1 MFGDE
6 ATWSKSQLQ
15 AAYLGQSQT
24 AAGDVLWG
32 FSGNDTMQ
40 GGTGDD
46 RLYGYSG
53 TDTYTYNAGDGN
65 DRIYEDQFGGNGDR
79 LVLGAGLTTDKL
91 VFERSGNHVTLRFAG
106 YAGGIY
112 LDQQFGSN
120 DYGVEQIVF
129 GDSTVW
135 TKQQLLTA
143 YNAYASSVGGQTF
156 NGTAGSDTLQG
167 GSGDDVLVGNGGND
181 TYVYNAG
188 GGNDRIF
195 EGLSSGNGD
204 RLSLGAGLTADILTF
219 DRVGTSVTLHFAA
232 QSGSIYLDRQFEGF
246 DNGVEQIAFANGTI
260 WTKADLQSAY
270 LASVQTVG
278 SDVVEGFGT
287 NDTLQ
292 GGVGDDQLYGDYGN
306 DTYAYNA
313 GDGND
318 RIFEGLSSGNGD
330 RLSLGA
336 GLTADILTFDRV
348 GTSVTLHFAGQS
360 GSIYLER
367 QFEDFDNG
375 VEQIAF
381 ANGTVWTKA
390 DLQSAY
396 LARIQTAGSDLV
408 EGFGSNDTPQGGAG
422 DDQLYGDYGNDTYAY
437 NAGDG
442 NDRIFEGLSSGN
454 GDRLSLGA
462 GLTADVLTF
471 DRVGTGVTL
480 RFAGQSGSIYL
491 DRQFEGFDNGVEQI
505 AFASGAVWTKA
516 DLQNAYLAGV
526 QTVGSDVVEGFGTND
541 TLQGG
546 AGDDQLYGD
555 YGNDVYVYNAGDGND
570 RIFEGMSTGNGDRL
584 SLGAGLTA
592 DVLTFD
598 RVGTSVTLR
607 FAGGGSIYL
616 DRQFEGYD
624 YGVEQIAFANGTT
637 WTKLDRSVFLST
649 VRA

>member
-1 MFGDE
+1 LTADKLVLERSGGHVTLHFTGYAGGIYLDRQFDGWDYGVEQIVFGDG

-15 AAYLGQSQT
+15 TAYLGQSQT

-46 RLYGYSG
+46 RLYGYAG

-91 VFERSGNHVTLRFAG
+91 VFERSGNHATLRFAG

-129 GDSTVW
+129 GDGMVW

-270 LASVQTVG
+270 WPASRRSAATW
-278 SDVVEGFGT
+278 S
-287 NDTLQ
+287 
-292 GGVGDDQLYGDYGN
+292 
-306 DTYAYNA
+306 
-313 GDGND
+313 
-318 RIFEGLSSGNGD
+318 
-330 RLSLGA
+330 
-336 GLTADILTFDRV
+336 
-348 GTSVTLHFAGQS
+348 
-360 GSIYLER
+360 
-367 QFEDFDNG
+367 
-375 VEQIAF
+375 
-381 ANGTVWTKA
+381 KA
-390 DLQSAY
+390 SEPTT
-396 LARIQTAGSDLV
+396 RSRAGSATIS
-408 EGFGSNDTPQGGAG
+408 FTATTATTPMPTMRA
-422 DDQLYGDYGNDTYAY
+422 TATT
-437 NAGDG
+437 A
-442 NDRIFEGLSSGN
+442 
-454 GDRLSLGA
+454 SL
-462 GLTADVLTF
+462 
-471 DRVGTGVTL
+471 RV
-480 RFAGQSGSIYL
+480 
-491 DRQFEGFDNGVEQI
+491 
-505 AFASGAVWTKA
+505 
-516 DLQNAYLAGV
+516 
-526 QTVGSDVVEGFGTND
+526 
-541 TLQGG
+541 
-546 AGDDQLYGD
+546 
-555 YGNDVYVYNAGDGND
+555 
-570 RIFEGMSTGNGDRL
+570 
-584 SLGAGLTA
+584 
-592 DVLTFD
+592 
-598 RVGTSVTLR
+598 
-607 FAGGGSIYL
+607 
-616 DRQFEGYD
+616 
-624 YGVEQIAFANGTT
+624 
-637 WTKLDRSVFLST
+637 
-649 VRA
+649 